1 MSLKSKLSSILL
13 LMLSFVGISSAQ
25 APLTVEQATERA
37 ATQSRDVLQAKV
49 GVQAKAEDAS
59 VARTRRWPSLST
71 SAQVGPL
78 LNRASVTFDQGVL
91 GTFASTGPI
100 PARNTDVTI
109 PRRIAGYDLTQVSL
123 PLSQQPRLGLAVA
136 SANRE
141 TDIARQQEE
150 SVRLNQVSQTRNLYF
165 QIVALEEARRAA
177 NAQVD
182 AATETLR
189 LAREAVEKGTG
200 LPLERAESEAR
211 LAQAKADAAG
221 LETDIRNGREQ
232 LNLLIGEPLDTQFV
246 LTSTTPRA
254 NLMTLEEARKR
265 ALEAKPEVKEA
276 RLRLDQSGLS
286 LRSKRLEYIP
296 DVNLQFTYLS
306 FLNSSNALPNQI
318 ALAGFSLT
326 WEPWDWGRKRHEAA
340 GLRDKQEQARLTV
353 AQTEQQVQWEAGR
366 AWRELDRAQ
375 RNLDAARLASKSA
388 EENLRVV
395 RERHAKQSALER
407 ELLVAQT
414 NWESAGQQQA
424 RAAAAVGVAW
434 ANFQAAIGAEQ

>member
-1 MSLKSKLSSILL
+1 MSLKPKLSFLFWFLCLTSIAA
-13 LMLSFVGISSAQ
+13 AQ

-37 ATQSRDVLQAKV
+37 VSQSRDVLQAKA
-49 GVQAKAEDAS
+49 GVLAKAEDAS
-59 VARTRRWPSLST
+59 VARTRRWPSLTT

-91 GTFASTGPI
+91 GSFASTGPI
-100 PARNTDVTI
+100 PAKNTDITV
-109 PRRIAGYDLTQVSL
+109 PRRIAGYDLTQASL

-136 SANRE
+136 SANRD
-141 TDIARQQEE
+141 TDIARQQAE
-150 SVRLNQVSQTRNLYF
+150 SVRLNQISQTRNLYF

-182 AATETLR
+182 AANESLR
-189 LAREAVEKGTG
+189 LARETVAKGTG
-200 LPLERAESEAR
+200 LALEQMDAAAR
-211 LAQAKADAAG
+211 LAQAKADTTG

-232 LNLLIGEPLDTQFV
+232 LNLLMGESLDAQFV

-254 NLMTLEEARKR
+254 NLMTLEEARQR
-265 ALEAKPEVKEA
+265 ALAAKPEVKEA
-276 RLRLDQSGLS
+276 RLRLDQTGLS

-326 WEPWDWGRKRHEAA
+326 WEPWDWGRKKHEAA
-340 GLRDKQEQARLTV
+340 GLRDKQEQARLSV
-353 AQTEQQVQWEAGR
+353 VQTEQQVQWEAGR

-395 RERHAKQSALER
+395 RERRAKQAALER

-414 NWESAGQQQA
+414 TWETAGQQEA
-424 RAAAAVGVAW
+424 RAVAAVDVAW

>member
-1 MSLKSKLSSILL
+1 MSLKSKLSFMLL
-13 LMLSFVGISSAQ
+13 LMLFFVGISAAQ

-37 ATQSRDVLQAKV
+37 ANQSRDVLQAKA
-49 GVQAKAEDAS
+49 GVLAKAEDAS
-59 VARTRRWPSLST
+59 VARTRRWPSLTT

-91 GTFASTGPI
+91 GTFAATGPI
-100 PARNTDVTI
+100 PAKNTDVTI
-109 PRRIAGYDLTQVSL
+109 PRRLAGYDLTQASL

-136 SANRE
+136 SADRE
-141 TDIARQQEE
+141 TGIARQQAE
-150 SVRLNQVSQTRNLYF
+150 SVRLNQVAQTRNLYF

-177 NAQVD
+177 NAQVE
-182 AATETLR
+182 AANETLR
-189 LAREAVEKGTG
+189 LAREAVGKGTG
-200 LPLERAESEAR
+200 LPLEQAESEAR
-211 LAQAKADAAG
+211 LAQANADAAG

-232 LNLLIGEPLDTQFV
+232 LNLLLGEPLDTQFV
-246 LTSTTPRA
+246 LTSIAPRA

-265 ALEAKPEVKEA
+265 ALEAKPELKEA
-276 RLRLDQSGLS
+276 RLRLDQTGLS

-353 AQTEQQVQWEAGR
+353 AQAEQQVQWEAGR

-375 RNLDAARLASKSA
+375 RNLDAARLVSKSA

-395 RERHAKQSALER
+395 RERRAKQSALER

-414 NWESAGQQQA
+414 NWESAGQQEA